1 MIWLGSSSISQK
13 SEHVHIKFLTLAD
26 FLSHENISQ
35 GAQTAV
41 DVPQKSPD
49 SKTCIFWCKTTWG
62 TMFTKGTLPL
72 MGESM

>member
-1 MIWLGSSSISQK
+1 MNF
-13 SEHVHIKFLTLAD
+13 HIETLNGGG
-26 FLSHENISQ
+26 LKTGYPYLVLHPSQ

-41 DVPQKSPD
+41 DLPQKSPD